1 MKEQTQTMKGP
12 AYPMSMNPKRFA
24 LWLFMISVV
33 MIFAALTS
41 AYIVRAGEGNW
52 LEFQMPK
59 GFVYTTVIILLSS
72 GTMHWAF
79 LSAKKDNILMVKI
92 ALLSTILLGIAF
104 LAGQWMAWG
113 QLVQNEVYFVGNPSG
128 SFVYVFSGVHGVHII
143 SAIIFVLVTFI
154 YTFLNK
160 VHSRNM
166 LKIEL
171 CSTYWHFLDG
181 IWLYLFIF
189 ILMNK

>member
-1 MKEQTQTMKGP
+1 MKGHVNTIKEP
-12 AYPMSMNPKRFA
+12 SYPMSMNPKKFA

-41 AYIVRAGEGNW
+41 AYIVRSGEGNW
-52 LEFQMPK
+52 LEFQMPN
-59 GFVYTTVIILLSS
+59 GFYHTTGIIILSS
-72 GTMHWAF
+72 VTMHWAY

-92 ALLSTILLGIAF
+92 ALLATILLGIAF
-104 LAGQWMAWG
+104 LVGQWMAWG

-128 SFVYVFSGVHGVHII
+128 SFVYVFSGVHGIHIV
-143 SAIIFVLVTFI
+143 SAIIFVLATLI

-160 VHSRNM
+160 VHSRDM

-171 CSTYWHFLDG
+171 CTTYWHFLDG
-181 IWLYLFIF
+181 IWLYLFVF

>member
-1 MKEQTQTMKGP
+1 MKGHVNTIKEP
-12 AYPMSMNPKRFA
+12 SYPMSMNPKKFA

-41 AYIVRAGEGNW
+41 AYIVRSGEGNW
-52 LEFQMPK
+52 LEFQMPN
-59 GFVYTTVIILLSS
+59 GFYHTTGIIILSS
-72 GTMHWAF
+72 VTMHWAY

-92 ALLSTILLGIAF
+92 ALLATILLGIAF
-104 LAGQWMAWG
+104 LVGQWMAWG

-128 SFVYVFSGVHGVHII
+128 SFVYVFSGVHGIHIV
-143 SAIIFVLVTFI
+143 SAIIFVLATFI

-160 VHSRNM
+160 VHSRDM

-171 CSTYWHFLDG
+171 CTTYWHFLDG
-181 IWLYLFIF
+181 IWLYLFVF

>member
-171 CSTYWHFLDG
+171 CTTYWHFLDG

>member
-1 MKEQTQTMKGP
+1 MKGHVNTIKEP
-12 AYPMSMNPKRFA
+12 SYPMSMNPKKFA

-41 AYIVRAGEGNW
+41 AYIVRSGEGNW
-52 LEFQMPK
+52 LEFQMPN
-59 GFVYTTVIILLSS
+59 GFYHTTGIIILSS
-72 GTMHWAF
+72 VTMHWAY

-92 ALLSTILLGIAF
+92 ALLATILLGIAF
-104 LAGQWMAWG
+104 LVGQWMAWG

-128 SFVYVFSGVHGVHII
+128 SFVYVFSGVHGIHIV
-143 SAIIFVLVTFI
+143 SAIIFVLATLI
-154 YTFLNK
+154 YTFLHK
-160 VHSRNM
+160 VHSRDM

-171 CSTYWHFLDG
+171 CTTYWHFLDG
-181 IWLYLFIF
+181 IWLYLFVF

>member
-1 MKEQTQTMKGP
+1 MKEQTQTVNGP

-59 GFVYTTVIILLSS
+59 GFLYTTMIMLLSS

-79 LSAKKDNILMVKI
+79 LSAKKDNILMVKM

-113 QLVQNEVYFVGNPSG
+113 QLVQNEIYFVGNPSG

-171 CSTYWHFLDG
+171 CTTYWHFLDG

>member
-1 MKEQTQTMKGP
+1 MKEHAHTLKVP
-12 AYPMSMNPKRFA
+12 EYPMSMNPKKFA

-52 LEFQMPK
+52 LEFQMPN
-59 GFVYTTVIILLSS
+59 GFFYTTLIILLSS
-72 GTMHWAF
+72 VTMHWSY
-79 LSAKKDNILMVKI
+79 LSAKKNNILMVKI
-92 ALLSTILLGIAF
+92 TLSATILLGAAF

-113 QLVQNEVYFVGNPSG
+113 QLVQNDVYFVGNPSG
-128 SFVYVFSGVHGVHII
+128 SFVYVFSGVHGIHIV
-143 SAIIFVLVTFI
+143 SAIIFALVTLI

-160 VHSRNM
+160 VHSRDI

-171 CSTYWHFLDG
+171 CTTYWHFLDA